1 MKKMVKAIALA
12 VMAAALFAGCGSKNP
27 VAGKRMALEVNGT
40 SFVYVFEDEQFY
52 MEGLDGLKLKYRYD
66 KESDSI
72 VYTEL
77 DGSESVIKMSELK
90 RVK

>member
-1 MKKMVKAIALA
+1 MKKTAKAVALVVVA
-12 VMAAALFAGCGSKNP
+12 VTLFAGCGSKNP
-27 VAGKRMALEVNGT
+27 VVGKRMALEVNGM

-52 MEGLDGLKLKYRYD
+52 MEGLDGFKLEYRYD

-77 DGSESVIKMSELK
+77 DGSESVIEMSKLK
-90 RVK
+90 KVK